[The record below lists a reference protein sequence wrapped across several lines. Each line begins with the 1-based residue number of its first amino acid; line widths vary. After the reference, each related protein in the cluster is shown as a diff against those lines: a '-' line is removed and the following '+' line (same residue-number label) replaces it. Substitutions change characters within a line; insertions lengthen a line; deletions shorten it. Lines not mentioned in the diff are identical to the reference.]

1 LFSRGIGLTVLQ
13 IAAMLEE
20 KAEKNTLSEIS
31 SVTLIPNDDEKA
43 DTDGDS
49 DDEETVEPKNI
60 DHFGPG
66 ILSSL
71 AEVDFV
77 NDEELPD
84 ITEVLT
90 YNN

>member
-1 LFSRGIGLTVLQ
+1 
-13 IAAMLEE
+13 M
-20 KAEKNTLSEIS
+20 
-31 SVTLIPNDDEKA
+31 
-43 DTDGDS
+43 
-49 DDEETVEPKNI
+49 VEPKNI